1 MGENVVKM
9 NSEIQEKETKKL
21 SYEELQS
28 VAAQLS
34 TQNQQIVAKYKELAA
49 QHQELLQ
56 NNYFV
61 RLEWLWR
68 VIHSDKFNKDFV
80 LKCSEEFISM
90 MTPEENKE

>member
-9 NSEIQEKETKKL
+9 GQETSEKESKKL

-28 VAAQLS
+28 AAAQLS
-34 TQNQQIVAKYKELAA
+34 AQNQQLISKYKELAA

-68 VIHSDKFNKDFV
+68 VIHSDKFNPDFV

-90 MTPEENKE
+90 MTPEETKE